1 MKGYDIIYISQR
13 SILNFW
19 ENRDFLINLNLSQK
33 QNCENNFKTYFFIL
47 FIDYIEI
54 LWYSKYQKEYKIKDN
69 FIFQIQNSRPKKS

>member
-54 LWYSKYQKEYKIKDN
+54 LWYSKYQKEFKIKDN